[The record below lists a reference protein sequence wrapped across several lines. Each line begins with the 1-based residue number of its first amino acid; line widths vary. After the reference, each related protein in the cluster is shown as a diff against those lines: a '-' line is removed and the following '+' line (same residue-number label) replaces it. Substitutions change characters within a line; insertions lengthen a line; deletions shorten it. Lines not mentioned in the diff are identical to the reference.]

1 MNNIELNTN
10 ESSYADAERIAENNI
25 ATQLHLFLTR
35 LRIISLPRAELCLG
49 YNHKQLKMAAE
60 RLVLEG
66 FAKRPKPWKD
76 MSKEDIEDMDIYEI
90 QY

>member
-10 ESSYADAERIAENNI
+10 ESPYADAERIAENNI
-25 ATQLHLFLTR
+25 TKQLHSFLVR
-35 LRIISLPRAELCLG
+35 SRIISLPHAELCLE
-49 YNHKQLKMAAE
+49 YSHEQLKTAAE
-60 RLVLEG
+60 KLVSEG
-66 FAKRPKPWKD
+66 FAKRPKPWKG